1 MLLITTCPPMLAKF
15 KPSLVKPTQH
25 PSPCE
30 MSSSLNRP
38 DDAARI
44 ERERERERER
54 DAEKIKIKKENFL
67 KQIHA
72 GLINA

>member
-1 MLLITTCPPMLAKF
+1 MGGANAFKLFVSTEQTNMLLITTCPPMLAKF
-15 KPSLVKPTQH
+15 KPSLVKLTQH

-54 DAEKIKIKKENFL
+54 ETQRK
-67 KQIHA
+67 
-72 GLINA
+72 